1 MLRLS
6 CGKWRLSVLH
16 LILHPLSVTDYKCAD
31 QQSSAFLIELRN
43 TYLGT
48 AWACSAR
55 QMKRRNLCKRRRA
68 EILEKKKK
76 WMQIVSLLIPSHKS
90 TVVDNCLSPIEQPIE
105 RSRRPYKMM
114 HNSSFT
120 QVSELIEL
128 DWNSC
133 WNFLFPMSVEGGG
146 GSFVSGKCTWTPPHQ
161 LPICYEAL
169 VTIWS
174 LWGALLQFKWVSDRE
189 KTISGANNAAQMK
202 NVLIFEAALWQ
213 KQWQWWS
220 QCQLFSFK
228 CHLSS
233 MSFFCS
239 GGMQAWCWLLATI
252 DHWFYSKWKA
262 CQKTRN
268 SGIY

>member
-1 MLRLS
+1 MR
-6 CGKWRLSVLH
+6 R
-16 LILHPLSVTDYKCAD
+16 I
-31 QQSSAFLIELRN
+31 
-43 TYLGT
+43 
-48 AWACSAR
+48 
-55 QMKRRNLCKRRRA
+55 KRHLCKGRA
-68 EILEKKKK
+68 EILKKKK
-76 WMQIVSLLIPSHKS
+76 NSDGQLFKTLAQNQKHGQYRIPPQPHSQTHTEFTEATQNDAHQLLHPSQWTHWTWLKF
-90 TVVDNCLSPIEQPIE
+90 LLE
-105 RSRRPYKMM
+105 
-114 HNSSFT
+114 H
-120 QVSELIEL
+120 
-128 DWNSC
+128 
-133 WNFLFPMSVEGGG
+133 FLFPMSVEGGG

-239 GGMQAWCWLLATI
+239 GGMQAWCWLFATI

>member
-1 MLRLS
+1 MLWSTKALLFPLS
-6 CGKWRLSVLH
+6 CE
-16 LILHPLSVTDYKCAD
+16 PLTWEQLEHRMWD
-31 QQSSAFLIELRN
+31 ELRVI
-43 TYLGT
+43 YAKGGQRF
-48 AWACSAR
+48 W
-55 QMKRRNLCKRRRA
+55 
-68 EILEKKKK
+68 KKKK
-76 WMQIVSLLIPSHKS
+76 SDGRLFKTLSQNQQHGQYRLPPQPHSQTHSEFKGATQNDAHQLPHPSHWTHWTWLKF
-90 TVVDNCLSPIEQPIE
+90 LSE
-105 RSRRPYKMM
+105 
-114 HNSSFT
+114 H
-120 QVSELIEL
+120 
-128 DWNSC
+128 
-133 WNFLFPMSVEGGG
+133 FLFPVSVEGGG

-239 GGMQAWCWLLATI
+239 GGMQAWCWLFATI

>member
-1 MLRLS
+1 MLWSTKALLFLLS
-6 CGKWRLSVLH
+6 CETLTWEQLEHRMWHKFRGIYAKGGQRFWTKIIQMVSFLKHWHKIRSMES
-16 LILHPLSVTDYKCAD
+16 IGSHPSPMTKP
-31 QQSSAFLIELRN
+31 
-43 TYLGT
+43 T
-48 AWACSAR
+48 
-55 QMKRRNLCKRRRA
+55 
-68 EILEKKKK
+68 
-76 WMQIVSLLIPSHKS
+76 VS
-90 TVVDNCLSPIEQPIE
+90 
-105 RSRRPYKMM
+105 SRRPLRTM
-114 HNSSFT
+114 HPSSYT
-120 QVSELIEL
+120 RASEPIEL

-133 WNFLFPMSVEGGG
+133 RSIFFFLWVWREGG

-239 GGMQAWCWLLATI
+239 GGMQAWCWLFATI

>member
-1 MLRLS
+1 MHWSTKALLFPLNCETLTWEQLEHRMRGKLRGIYVKGGGQRFWKKIKINADGQFINTLAQNHR
-6 CGKWRLSVLH
+6 CWRYTQLPQTHTEFKEATQNDAHQLLH
-16 LILHPLSVTDYKCAD
+16 LSQWTHWTWLKFLS
-31 QQSSAFLIELRN
+31 
-43 TYLGT
+43 
-48 AWACSAR
+48 
-55 QMKRRNLCKRRRA
+55 
-68 EILEKKKK
+68 
-76 WMQIVSLLIPSHKS
+76 
-90 TVVDNCLSPIEQPIE
+90 E
-105 RSRRPYKMM
+105 R
-114 HNSSFT
+114 
-120 QVSELIEL
+120 
-128 DWNSC
+128 
-133 WNFLFPMSVEGGG
+133 FLFPVSVKGGG

-239 GGMQAWCWLLATI
+239 GGMQAWCWLFATI

>member
-1 MLRLS
+1 MKAFRGASKSASPHSDRLQVCWSTEALLLPLNWETLTWEQPKHTVQGKLRWGIYVKEEGQRFWKKIDANGQFVNTLPQNVNCRQYKHLS
-6 CGKWRLSVLH
+6 RPHRKTRTEFKEATQNDAWQLLH
-16 LILHPLSVTDYKCAD
+16 LSQWTHWTGLK
-31 QQSSAFLIELRN
+31 FL
-43 TYLGT
+43 
-48 AWACSAR
+48 
-55 QMKRRNLCKRRRA
+55 
-68 EILEKKKK
+68 LE
-76 WMQIVSLLIPSHKS
+76 H
-90 TVVDNCLSPIEQPIE
+90 
-105 RSRRPYKMM
+105 
-114 HNSSFT
+114 
-120 QVSELIEL
+120 
-128 DWNSC
+128 
-133 WNFLFPMSVEGGG
+133 FLFAVSVRGGG

-239 GGMQAWCWLLATI
+239 GGMQAWCWLFATI